1 MSTLMK
7 SLGAIVLLI
16 GVGIL
21 AVPGFTG
28 LRSNTMLGAGLLVI
42 ILGVCVHILLN
53 KKFQ

>member
-21 AVPGFTG
+21 VFFAFTG
-28 LRSNTMLGAGLLVI
+28 LRSNTLLGIGLLVV
-42 ILGVCVHILLN
+42 ILGFCVHLLVN